1 MEVSADPTTDT
12 TNAYNYM
19 NTFFT
24 NPVVYIILIVV
35 LALYFVFFY
44 SLGNKSNTNYS
55 SSSDTKSSSL
65 NIVKILVII
74 LVVILLIVNGITYF
88 LGINVSA
95 YITGLFTGAPVINI
109 DVDEPTTNTTNST
122 NTTMSSIVPEI
133 PNVEEVFNI
142 PGNYYGY
149 EDAQA
154 LCDAYGA
161 TIASYDQVE
170 QAYNKGGEWCNYG
183 WSDGQ
188 MALYPTQQNTFQQL
202 QNVKGHE
209 HDCGRPGINGG
220 YIANPNVKFGVNCF
234 GHKPEITQEEQDLM
248 NTYNSFPQTVQD
260 QELQKK
266 TDYWKNHIDEIL
278 VSPFNSTTWSRI

>member
-1 MEVSADPTTDT
+1 MEVTSDPTTDT

-24 NPVVYIILIVV
+24 NPIVYIIIIIV

-44 SLGNKSNTNYS
+44 SLGNKSNTSY
-55 SSSDTKSSSL
+55 SSDTKSSSL
-65 NIVKILVII
+65 NIVTILVII
-74 LVVILLIVNGITYF
+74 LVVILLIVNGVAYF
-88 LGINVSA
+88 LGINVTT
-95 YITGLFTGAPVINI
+95 YITGLFTGDPVINI
-109 DVDEPTTNTTNST
+109 DVDEPTTNTTNT
-122 NTTMSSIVPEI
+122 NTTTSTIVPEI
-133 PNVEEVFNI
+133 PYVEEVYNI

-161 TIASYDQVE
+161 TIATYEQVE

-183 WSDGQ
+183 WTDGQ
-188 MALYPTQQNTFQQL
+188 MALYPTQQNTYQQL

-209 HDCGRPGINGG
+209 HDCGRPGVNGG
-220 YIANPNVKFGVNCF
+220 YIANPNVKFGVNCY

-248 NTYNSFPQTVQD
+248 NTYNKFPQTVQD
-260 QELQKK
+260 QELQRR

-278 VSPFNSTTWSRI
+278 VSPFNSTTWSKI

>member
-1 MEVSADPTTDT
+1 MEVTSDPTTDT

-24 NPVVYIILIVV
+24 NPIVYIIMIIV

-44 SLGNKSNTNYS
+44 SLGNKSNTSY
-55 SSSDTKSSSL
+55 SSDTKSPSL
-65 NIVKILVII
+65 NIVTILVII
-74 LVVILLIVNGITYF
+74 LVVILLIVNGVAYF
-88 LGINVSA
+88 LGINVTT
-95 YITGLFTGAPVINI
+95 YITVLFTGAPVVNI
-109 DVDEPTTNTTNST
+109 DIDEPTTNT
-122 NTTMSSIVPEI
+122 NTTMSTIVPEI

-161 TIASYDQVE
+161 TIATYEQVE

-183 WSDGQ
+183 WTDGQ
-188 MALYPTQQNTFQQL
+188 MALYPTQQNTYQQL

-209 HDCGRPGINGG
+209 HDCGRPGVNGG
-220 YIANPNVKFGVNCF
+220 YIANPHVKFGVNCF

-248 NTYNSFPQTVQD
+248 NTYNNFPQTVQD
-260 QELQKK
+260 QELQRR

-278 VSPFNSTTWSRI
+278 VSPFNSTTWSKI